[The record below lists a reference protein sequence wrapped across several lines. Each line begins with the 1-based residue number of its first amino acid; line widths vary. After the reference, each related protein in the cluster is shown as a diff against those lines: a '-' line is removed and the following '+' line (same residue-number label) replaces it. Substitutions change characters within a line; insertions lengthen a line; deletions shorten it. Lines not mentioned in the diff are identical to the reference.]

1 MTPNPKKILVVD
13 DSKFARTILVNG
25 LKKEG
30 FNVIEAENG
39 QEAVEI
45 TKIEKPNLIIMDV
58 VMPVLNGIEATKV
71 LKNLNETNKIPI
83 LILTGQNSK
92 EEILEGFNAGADE
105 YLCKPFKFTELI
117 ATLKTLL
124 NLYK

>member
-1 MTPNPKKILVVD
+1 MAKILVVD
-13 DSKFARTILVNG
+13 DSKFARAIVING

-30 FNVIEAENG
+30 FEICEAENG
-39 QEAVEI
+39 KESVDIA
-45 TKIEKPNLIIMDV
+45 KIEKPDLILMDV
-58 VMPVLNGIEATKV
+58 VMPVLNGIEATRI
-71 LKNLNETNKIPI
+71 LKNLQETKKIPI

-105 YLCKPFKFTELI
+105 YLCKPFKFNELLSTI
-117 ATLKTLL
+117 KTLL